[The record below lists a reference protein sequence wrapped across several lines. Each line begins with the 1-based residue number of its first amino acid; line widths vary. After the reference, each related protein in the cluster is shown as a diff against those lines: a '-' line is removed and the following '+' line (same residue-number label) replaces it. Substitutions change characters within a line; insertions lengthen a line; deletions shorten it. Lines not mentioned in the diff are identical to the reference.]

1 MTESAEG
8 FVLREIRYGDTASIV
23 KIYTRDKGLRSFIVK
38 GVRPSG
44 TRSARS
50 SRGRQAKVGLFPL
63 LELEFTYEERRES
76 QTLYAL
82 RQFRPSGRAQE
93 LYADV
98 AKVCMLTFIAEIL
111 GKCLAEGQ
119 ADEALYDFIAGF
131 VQRLEMAD
139 KPYGHYHVWFL
150 LTLSRYLGCYPQV
163 ADVLY
168 DTPGLMFDLQEGR
181 FCRGTEVKPAATA
194 VSAMASMPTMAS
206 VPVAVS
212 VPSTAARA
220 LFSLLAEP
228 DRAEERLRRMGH
240 AERQGLLHLLVQY
253 YTVQFS
259 LSEIKSYA
267 VLQEV
272 YRL

>member
-44 TRSARS
+44 VRSARS
-50 SRGRQAKVGLFPL
+50 ARNRQAKVGLFPL

-98 AKVCMLTFIAEIL
+98 SKVCMLTFIAEVL

-119 ADEALYDFIAGF
+119 ADEGLYDFIEAF
-131 VQRLEMAD
+131 VQRLDMAK
-139 KPYGHYHVWFL
+139 KPYGHYHIWFL
-150 LTLSRYLGCYPQV
+150 LMLSRYLGCYPQV

-181 FCRGTEVKPAATA
+181 FFRPSGVNTAATA
-194 VSAMASMPTMAS
+194 VASA
-206 VPVAVS
+206 
-212 VPSTAARA
+212 PSTAAQA
-220 LFSLLAEP
+220 LLRLLAEP
-228 DRAEERLRRMGH
+228 DGAEEKLRLMGG

>member
-8 FVLREIRYGDTASIV
+8 FVLREIRYGDTGSIV

-38 GVRPSG
+38 GLRPSG
-44 TRSARS
+44 ARSARA
-50 SRGRQAKVGLFPL
+50 SRNRQAKAALFPM
-63 LELEFTYEERRES
+63 LELEFTYVERRES
-76 QTLYAL
+76 QTLYVL
-82 RQFRPSGRAQE
+82 RQFRPTGLAQG

-98 AKVCMLTFIAEIL
+98 SKVCMLTFIAEL
-111 GKCLAEGQ
+111 LSKCLADGQ
-119 ADEALYDFIAGF
+119 ADEALYDYIARFIR
-131 VQRLEMAD
+131 RLDAAE
-139 KPYGHYHVWFL
+139 KPYGHYRVWFL

-181 FCRGTEVKPAATA
+181 FCRTPAGVGDSFTA
-194 VSAMASMPTMAS
+194 GRPTQS
-206 VPVAVS
+206 PN
-212 VPSTAARA
+212 PTAAQA
-220 LFSLLAEP
+220 LFRLLAEP
-228 DRAEERLRRMGH
+228 DGAEEKLRLMGG

-267 VLQEV
+267 VLREV

>member
-38 GVRPSG
+38 GLRPSG
-44 TRSARS
+44 GRSGRS
-50 SRGRQAKVGLFPL
+50 SRNRQAKVGLFPL

-82 RQFRPSGRAQE
+82 RQFRPLGRAQE

-98 AKVCMLTFIAEIL
+98 SKVCMLTFIAEVL

-119 ADEALYDFIAGF
+119 ADEGLYDFIAAF
-131 VQRLEMAD
+131 VQRLDAAE
-139 KPYGHYHVWFL
+139 KPYGHYHIWFL
-150 LTLSRYLGCYPQV
+150 LMLSRYLGCYPQV

-168 DTPGLMFDLQEGR
+168 DTPGLVFDLQEGR
-181 FCRGTEVKPAATA
+181 FCRPAGVSSAASVAASATA
-194 VSAMASMPTMAS
+194 SA
-206 VPVAVS
+206 
-212 VPSTAARA
+212 PSTAAQA
-220 LFSLLAEP
+220 LFRLLADP
-228 DRAEERLRRMGH
+228 DGAEEKLRLMGG